1 MTSDSEHSQNHTK
14 IIFVNKKEIRV
25 EEDKLTGKEILARAG
40 LDPNS
45 YDLFLVHGQKSEKI
59 ESDQV
64 IEIKNGLHFNAILRS
79 VPYGDS

>member
-1 MTSDSEHSQNHTK
+1 MDSDKEQKHEHAK

-25 EEDKLTGKEILARAG
+25 EEDKLTGKEILSRAG
-40 LDPNS
+40 FDPNS

-59 ESDQV
+59 EPDKV
-64 IEIKNGLHFNAILRS
+64 VEIENGLHFNAILRS